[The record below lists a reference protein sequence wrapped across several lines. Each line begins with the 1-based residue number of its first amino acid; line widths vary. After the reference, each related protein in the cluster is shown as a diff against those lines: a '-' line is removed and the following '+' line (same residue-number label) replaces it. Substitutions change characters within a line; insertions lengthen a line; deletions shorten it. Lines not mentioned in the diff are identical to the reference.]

1 MVCRIEKTKNYTV
14 MSNHHLTNGRLSL
27 KAKGLLSLMLSLPE
41 EWDYTI
47 KGLATICKEGVDS
60 IGTAIKELEEE
71 NYITRHRIRDERG
84 RLLGTEYIIHE
95 VPAEAETLENMDFLP
110 KRENPVL
117 DKNTNNEDDCVNE
130 NTPKREN
137 PVLDKSPKRD
147 FPRLD
152 NPRQEKP
159 EQEKPVQSNTNIL
172 NTNINKILNNKN
184 NSIHLSQGAVMD
196 RMDREEV
203 SIRLK
208 QQIDYDILMSDAEYS
223 DWVNEIYE
231 LMLDVMTSNQK
242 EYKVNGT
249 FESADKIKSRMLS
262 LRSEH
267 IMFVL
272 HSIKNAAGDIRNI
285 RSYLLTSLYNSP
297 LTYQTSVNAGLNQ
310 SKYCS

>member
-60 IGTAIKELEEE
+60 IGAAIKELEDE
-71 NYITRHRIRDERG
+71 NYVTRNRVRDARG
-84 RLLGTEYIIHE
+84 RLLGTEYVIHE
-95 VPAEAETLENMDFLP
+95 VPTDIESLENRDFSP

-117 DKNTNNEDDCVNE
+117 DENVNSDNDCEVE
-130 NTPKREN
+130 NSPKREN

-159 EQEKPVQSNTNIL
+159 VQENPVQSNTNIL

-196 RMDREEV
+196 GIDREEV

-208 QQIDYDILMSDAEYS
+208 QQIEYDILMSDVEYS
-223 DWVNEIYE
+223 GWINEIYE
-231 LMLDVMTSNQK
+231 LMLDIMTSRQR

-249 FESADKIKSRMLS
+249 FESADKIKSRFLS
-262 LRSEH
+262 LQSEH
-267 IMFVL
+267 IMFVIQ
-272 HSIKNAAGDIRNI
+272 SIKNATTDIRNV